1 MKPAS
6 TPKQISQAFSKLRID
21 VRVDELG
28 RLCILFGPPLL
39 TGTWVGSETRQVGTK
54 PAESDKKRHVP
65 ALVLFVATSS
75 HLFDCRSHASE
86 SPLLTDSDDSTR

>member
-6 TPKQISQAFSKLRID
+6 TPNQISRAFSKPRVD
-21 VRVDELG
+21 APVDELG
-28 RLCILFGPPLL
+28 RLCILFGLPLL
-39 TGTWVGSETRQVGTK
+39 TGAWVGSETRQVGTK

-75 HLFDCRSHASE
+75 HLFDSRSHASE
-86 SPLLTDSDDSTR
+86 SQLLTESGDSTK